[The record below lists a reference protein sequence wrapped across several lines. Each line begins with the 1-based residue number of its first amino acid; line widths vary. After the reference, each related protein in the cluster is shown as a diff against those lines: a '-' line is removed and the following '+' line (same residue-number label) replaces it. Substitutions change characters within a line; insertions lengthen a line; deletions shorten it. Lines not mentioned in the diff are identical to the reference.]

1 MPIGPRAE
9 EWLMHEGHV
18 EGMMQEVRVRVE
30 GVELDFETASGLAK
44 QVASSARR
52 NGIDGMRDCDY
63 KGSNSF
69 WMLQG

>member
-1 MPIGPRAE
+1 
-9 EWLMHEGHV
+9 MHEGHV

-63 KGSNSF
+63 KGSSSF